1 MSKKIRMFSY
11 GMNTNLTQMAARCPG
26 AVCLGPAWINNYA
39 LVFRHFADIEPEV
52 DSYCDGV
59 LWEITDDN
67 LVALDALE
75 GYPYHYTRF
84 SVVVNTDRGTD
95 TALVYQMVDQ
105 SFEQPPS
112 NHYFNTV
119 YEGYEQNNV
128 DTHQLIEILELS

>member
-1 MSKKIRMFSY
+1 MKYFAY

-26 AVCLGPAWINNYA
+26 AVCLGPAWIDNYA

-84 SVVVNTDRGTD
+84 SVVVNTDRGTN

>member
-1 MSKKIRMFSY
+1 LKYFAY

-26 AVCLGPAWINNYA
+26 AVCLGPAWIDNYA
-39 LVFRHFADIEPEV
+39 LVFRHFADIEPEA

-84 SVVVNTDRGTD
+84 SVVVNTDRGTN

>member
-1 MSKKIRMFSY
+1 MKYFAY
-11 GMNTNLTQMAARCPG
+11 GMNTNLTQMATRCPG
-26 AVCLGPAWINNYA
+26 AVCLGPAWIDNYA
-39 LVFRHFADIEPEV
+39 LVFRHFADIEPVV

-67 LVALDALE
+67 LMALDTLE

-84 SVVVNTDRGTD
+84 SVVVNTDRGSD

-128 DTHQLIEILELS
+128 DTHQLIEILEMT

>member
-1 MSKKIRMFSY
+1 
-11 GMNTNLTQMAARCPG
+11 MNTNLTQMAARCPG

-128 DTHQLIEILELS
+128 DTHQLIEVLELS

>member
-1 MSKKIRMFSY
+1 
-11 GMNTNLTQMAARCPG
+11 MNTNLTQMAARCPG
-26 AVCLGPAWINNYA
+26 AVCLGPAWIDNYA

-128 DTHQLIEILELS
+128 DTHQLIEVLELS

>member
-1 MSKKIRMFSY
+1 
-11 GMNTNLTQMAARCPG
+11 MNTNLTQMAARCPG
-26 AVCLGPAWINNYA
+26 AVCLGPAWIDNYA

-67 LVALDALE
+67 LVALDQLE

-84 SVVVNTDRGTD
+84 SVLVHTDRGSD
-95 TALVYQMVDQ
+95 IALVYQMVDQ

>member
-1 MSKKIRMFSY
+1 MKYFAY
-11 GMNTNLTQMAARCPG
+11 GMNTNLDQMAARCPG
-26 AVCLGPAWINNYA
+26 AVCLGPAWIDNYA

-67 LVALDALE
+67 LMALDQLE

-84 SVVVNTDRGTD
+84 SVVVNTDRGSD
-95 TALVYQMVDQ
+95 IALVYQMVDQ

>member
-1 MSKKIRMFSY
+1 MKYFAY

-26 AVCLGPAWINNYA
+26 AVCLGPAWIDNYA

-59 LWEITDDN
+59 LWEITEDN
-67 LVALDALE
+67 LMALDILE

>member
-1 MSKKIRMFSY
+1 MKYFAY
-11 GMNTNLTQMAARCPG
+11 GMNTNWTQMAARCPG
-26 AVCLGPAWINNYA
+26 AVCLGPAWIDNYA

-59 LWEITDDN
+59 LWEITDNN

-84 SVVVNTDRGTD
+84 SVVVNTDHGPD

-128 DTHQLIEILELS
+128 DTHQLIEILEMT

>member
-1 MSKKIRMFSY
+1 
-11 GMNTNLTQMAARCPG
+11 MNTNLTQMAARCPG
-26 AVCLGPAWINNYA
+26 AVCLGPAWIDNYA

-59 LWEITDDN
+59 LWEITEDN
-67 LVALDALE
+67 LMALDALE

-84 SVVVNTDRGTD
+84 SVVVNTDRGSD

>member
-1 MSKKIRMFSY
+1 MKYFAY

-26 AVCLGPAWINNYA
+26 AVCLGPAWIDNYA

-59 LWEITDDN
+59 LWEITDNN
-67 LVALDALE
+67 LVALDVLE

-84 SVVVNTDRGTD
+84 SVVVNTDRGSD

-119 YEGYEQNNV
+119 YEGYKQNNV

>member
-1 MSKKIRMFSY
+1 MKYFAY
-11 GMNTNLTQMAARCPG
+11 GMNTNLTQMAVRCPG
-26 AVCLGPAWINNYA
+26 AVCLGPAWIDNYA

-59 LWEITDDN
+59 LWEITEDN
-67 LVALDALE
+67 LMALDVLE

-84 SVVVNTDRGTD
+84 SVVVNTDRGSD

-119 YEGYEQNNV
+119 YEGYEQNSV
-128 DTHQLIEILELS
+128 DTHQLIETVEMT

>member
-1 MSKKIRMFSY
+1 MKYFAY

-26 AVCLGPAWINNYA
+26 AVCLGPAWIDNYA

-59 LWEITDDN
+59 LWEITEDN
-67 LVALDALE
+67 LAALDQLE

-84 SVVVNTDRGTD
+84 SVVVNTDRGAD

-112 NHYFNTV
+112 NQYFNTV
-119 YEGYEQNNV
+119 YEGYAQNSV

>member
-1 MSKKIRMFSY
+1 MKYFAY

-26 AVCLGPAWINNYA
+26 AVCLGPAWIDNYA

-59 LWEITDDN
+59 LWEITDNN

-84 SVVVNTDRGTD
+84 SVVVNTDRGSD

-128 DTHQLIEILELS
+128 DTHQLIEILEMT

>member
-1 MSKKIRMFSY
+1 
-11 GMNTNLTQMAARCPG
+11 MNTNLTQMAARCPG
-26 AVCLGPAWINNYA
+26 AVCLGPAWIDNYA

>member
-1 MSKKIRMFSY
+1 
-11 GMNTNLTQMAARCPG
+11 MNTNLTQMAARCPG
-26 AVCLGPAWINNYA
+26 AVCLGPAWIDNYA

-128 DTHQLIEILELS
+128 DTHQLIKILELS